1 MHSVASSIRLVG
13 WLLQIALLFAACV
26 PAVRADAWPTRPVR
40 LVVPFAAGS
49 ATDAMARVLAQA
61 LSARLG
67 QNVVV
72 DNRAG
77 AFGQIAAVHVARAAP
92 DGYTLFV
99 TTNTTHSANPHLY
112 RTLPYDP
119 LKDFLPVARTATLPF
134 MLVVG
139 QGAPAR
145 TAREW
150 LEQARA
156 RPGEITFATASSTSL
171 VAARTAA
178 RLAGVQLTAVPYK
191 ASPQAVLDV
200 AGGQVQCMFADFAT
214 AMPLVQSG
222 RLRVLAVATAGRSPL
237 LPEAPPLAETIPGFE
252 VGSWNGVFAPAG
264 TPREIVARLGDE
276 VLHILATPD
285 VRDRLAAL
293 GFEVAPLGP
302 EALDRYVREQLQ
314 VWGRMI
320 RDAGIAP
327 E

>member
-1 MHSVASSIRLVG
+1 MASSIRLVG

-26 PAVRADAWPTRPVR
+26 PAARAEAWPSRPVR

-49 ATDAMARVLAQA
+49 ATDAMARVLAQE
-61 LSARLG
+61 LTARLG

-92 DGYTLFV
+92 DGHTLFV

-112 RTLPYDP
+112 RALPYDP
-119 LKDFLPVARTATLPF
+119 LKDFEPVARTATLPF

-139 QGAPAR
+139 PAFPAR

-150 LEQARA
+150 LEQARG

-171 VAARTAA
+171 VAARTAG

-191 ASPQAVLDV
+191 ASPQAILDV

-214 AMPLVQSG
+214 AMPLVQAG
-222 RLRVLAVATAGRSPL
+222 RLRVLAVATPGRSPL
-237 LPEAPPLAETIPGFE
+237 VPAVPPLAETIPGFE

-276 VLHILATPD
+276 VLRILAKSD

-302 EALDRYVREQLQ
+302 EALGRYVRDQLQ
-314 VWGRMI
+314 VWGRLI

>member
-1 MHSVASSIRLVG
+1 MASSIGFVG
-13 WLLQIALLFAACV
+13 WLLQVALLFAACV
-26 PAVRADAWPTRPVR
+26 PAAPAETWPARPVK

-49 ATDAMARVLAQA
+49 ATDAMARVLAQELA
-61 LSARLG
+61 ARLG

-112 RTLPYDP
+112 RGLPYDP
-119 LKDFLPVARTATLPF
+119 LKDFEPVARTATLPF

-139 QGAPAR
+139 PAFPAR

-150 LEQARA
+150 LDQARA
-156 RPGEITFATASSTSL
+156 RPGEVTFATASSTSL
-171 VAARTAA
+171 VAARTAG

-200 AGGQVQCMFADFAT
+200 AGGQVHCMFADFAT

-222 RLRVLAVATAGRSPL
+222 RLRVLALATGVRSPL
-237 LPEAPPLAETIPGFE
+237 LPAVPPLAETIPGFE

-264 TPREIVARLGDE
+264 TPRELVGRVGDE
-276 VLHILATPD
+276 VLRILAKPD

-302 EALDRYVREQLQ
+302 EALGRYVRDQLQ

-320 RDAGIAP
+320 RDAGILP